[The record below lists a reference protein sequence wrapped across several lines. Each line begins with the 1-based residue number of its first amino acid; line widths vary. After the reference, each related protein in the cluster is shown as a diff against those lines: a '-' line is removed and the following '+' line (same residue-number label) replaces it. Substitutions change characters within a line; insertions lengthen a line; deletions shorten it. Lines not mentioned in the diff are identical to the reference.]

1 VPAKQDDLINKLIAT
16 VSDLVRQ
23 VSRYLPISLN
33 ALERHNRAYEEL
45 DAIRLALEEQRE
57 LVKELIIESS
67 RHADGTNKR
76 LDRVEEYTILVGMG
90 KVDSRKAGEITQEVS
105 DEHVERNL
113 SERLVEQQRLLLTYQ
128 DNLARVKQNVAEM
141 GYESVENSNKVKD
154 YQNKINKITEVIDR
168 IRQALV

>member
-1 VPAKQDDLINKLIAT
+1 
-16 VSDLVRQ
+16 
-23 VSRYLPISLN
+23 
-33 ALERHNRAYEEL
+33 
-45 DAIRLALEEQRE
+45 
-57 LVKELIIESS
+57 
-67 RHADGTNKR
+67 
-76 LDRVEEYTILVGMG
+76 MG